1 MSKSWRSED
10 NEVLG
15 KFLVKCIMGYPRLPV
30 KAMGDRKYS
39 WREACEIAE
48 PLAFKKFISSWLLR
62 HRKKI
67 NNTKLYKVCP
77 KWLLE
82 TIGVPEVQS
91 SYRDPNGFYNNPKS
105 EHVWEATNKKCL
117 LGPRELL
124 LSARRST
131 WERYCLPRRAAITIE
146 CPWLAPNKRPPNV
159 SYCFIISYNP
169 VR

>member
-1 MSKSWRSED
+1 MRCLGNSWWNASWGTQSCQWKQWVIE
-10 NEVLG
+10 NILG
-15 KFLVKCIMGYPRLPV
+15 VRH
-30 KAMGDRKYS
+30 
-39 WREACEIAE
+39 CEIAE

-62 HRKKI
+62 YRKKI
-67 NNTKLYKVCP
+67 NTTKLYKICP

-117 LGPRELL
+117 LGLRELL